1 MEFDRDRLAKLAG
14 IRGDEAP
21 TQGAQPV
28 RTSESGIIR
37 EGRTAPRSS
46 ESADVSRLRE
56 IIRAETRSMIAE
68 ARAQRSAA
76 ESGDLQRIQGRRS
89 LREAAAMGFYGPGFA
104 GSPRPVLG
112 GPMSSSGRLA
122 WLTEAEAAPADAGA
136 EPIEINSGNIGEIL
150 KGLGI
155 DVDPQAV
162 LKALENPTDEVKDVA
177 REVKPEAR
185 EAAEEIKTGLQE
197 SAASGYARGVIWGVL
212 APLGVE
218 ALNAAG
224 ITGERTSGD
233 MHETAAVFAAAGAI
247 VALSTYGIVKLNKY
261 FSKK

>member
-1 MEFDRDRLAKLAG
+1 
-14 IRGDEAP
+14 
-21 TQGAQPV
+21 
-28 RTSESGIIR
+28 
-37 EGRTAPRSS
+37 
-46 ESADVSRLRE
+46 
-56 IIRAETRSMIAE
+56 
-68 ARAQRSAA
+68 
-76 ESGDLQRIQGRRS
+76 
-89 LREAAAMGFYGPGFA
+89 
-104 GSPRPVLG
+104 
-112 GPMSSSGRLA
+112 MSSSGRLA

-155 DVDPQAV
+155 DADPQAV

-218 ALNAAG
+218 ALNAVG
-224 ITGERTSGD
+224 ITGEKTSGD
-233 MHETAAVFAAAGAI
+233 MHEAAAVFAAAGAI
-247 VALSTYGIVKLNKY
+247 AALSTYGIVKLNKY